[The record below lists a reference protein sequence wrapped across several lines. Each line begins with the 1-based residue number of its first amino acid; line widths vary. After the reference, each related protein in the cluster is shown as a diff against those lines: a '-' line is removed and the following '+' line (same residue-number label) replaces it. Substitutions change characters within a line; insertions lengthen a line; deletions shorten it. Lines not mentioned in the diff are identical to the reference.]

1 MPTTGITIIDNVIK
15 LALLCIEGGLIVM
28 FGGRLL
34 AMLHKHQYGRLAAT
48 VLVFGFAIWFT
59 ASPQSFVHMI
69 SGLFSG
75 VQTKVD
81 TGGAGGAGM
90 GG

>member
-1 MPTTGITIIDNVIK
+1 MPSTGIPIIDNVLK
-15 LALLCIEGGLIVM
+15 LALVIIESGLIVM

-59 ASPQSFVHMI
+59 VSPQSLVHLI

-75 VQTKVD
+75 VQTKID
-81 TGGAGGAGM
+81 TGGAGGAGT